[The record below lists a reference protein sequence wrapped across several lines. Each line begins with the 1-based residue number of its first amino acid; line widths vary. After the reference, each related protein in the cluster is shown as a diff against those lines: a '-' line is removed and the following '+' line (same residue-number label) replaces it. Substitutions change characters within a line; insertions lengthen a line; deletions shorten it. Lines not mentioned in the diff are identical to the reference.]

1 MQRRVAYH
9 SIWNRLTYLFSICN
23 KARYGSGSDQA
34 TEFATF
40 DEKSNIQRGLNL
52 ANSSSVDPVEDVS
65 EDFDKMKR
73 GQDVITESQKVEKL
87 QKRLTEQ
94 ETELEIVKREPTP
107 SEYPV
112 VRTLR
117 HWT

>member
-1 MQRRVAYH
+1 MQEYAKESH
-9 SIWNRLTYLFSICN
+9 KNTESSGQTTEFDNTENRTFMHDSN
-23 KARYGSGSDQA
+23 PAESGSVGP
-34 TEFATF
+34 
-40 DEKSNIQRGLNL
+40 I
-52 ANSSSVDPVEDVS
+52 EDVS
-65 EDFDKMKR
+65 EDFSKMNM
-73 GQDVITESQKVEKL
+73 GQALITESQNVEKL

-117 HWT
+117 HRT